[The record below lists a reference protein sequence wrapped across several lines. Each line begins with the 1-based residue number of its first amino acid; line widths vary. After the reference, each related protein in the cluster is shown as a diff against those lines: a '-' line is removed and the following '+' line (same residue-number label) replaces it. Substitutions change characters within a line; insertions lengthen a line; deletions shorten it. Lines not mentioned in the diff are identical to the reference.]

1 MKKLIPLLLCLT
13 LAAVMLVGCATTP
26 QGAASAPSSQPQP
39 EPSAPATTE
48 TGMRVTALNG
58 PTAMGMVKLMDDAEN
73 GAASQHIPLLSRPW
87 PTKSPWASPKA
98 ALTSPRCRPT
108 PPPRSTTMPAGKSRC
123 WPSTPWVCC
132 MWWKTA
138 SPSGP
143 WRICAA
149 KPSMPPAKAPPLNTP
164 QLCALAKRH
173 RSRRR
178 CHHRMAER
186 GAACLAAL
194 STDQAAVAMLP
205 QPFVTTALKQNDGLR
220 VALDLTEEWD
230 AIQAGSESPSALITG
245 VVVARRDFI
254 EQNPEAVSAFLD
266 DYQASVEYVNANVD
280 GAAELVGKYGIVTA
294 EVAKEALPSCNITF
308 IEGNEMKQKLS
319 AICRSCW
326 NRTRNPSAAC
336 CGRCVLLQPLSASA
350 GGISALGGAGMA
362 LRLADC
368 QPLHRQGIPAGSPVA
383 GGRAAL
389 GAWRHRG
396 FLDLDCMVAA
406 AHRRRFLLGA
416 AAGFFWQRFRPGSA
430 GWRNCL
436 LPPCWP
442 SRPSRSRR
450 SSSWR

>member
-1 MKKLIPLLLCLT
+1 MKKLLPLLLCLT

-73 GAASQHIPLLSRPW
+73 GAASQAYTFAIQTMADEVTVGLTQGRIDV
-87 PTKSPWASPKA
+87 A
-98 ALTSPRCRPT
+98 ALPANAAAALYNNAGGEIQVLAINTLGVLYVVENGESIGSVEDLRGKTLYATGKGTT
-108 PPPRSTTMPAGKSRC
+108 PEYALNYVLSQNGIDPAADVTIEWQSE
-123 WPSTPWVCC
+123 
-132 MWWKTA
+132 A
-138 SPSGP
+138 
-143 WRICAA
+143 
-149 KPSMPPAKAPPLNTP
+149 
-164 QLCALAKRH
+164 
-173 RSRRR
+173 
-178 CHHRMAER
+178 
-186 GAACLAAL
+186 AACLAAL

-319 AICRSCW
+319 GYLS
-326 NRTRNPSAAC
+326 
-336 CGRCVLLQPLSASA
+336 VLLEQNPQSI
-350 GGISALGGAGMA
+350 GGVL
-362 LRLADC
+362 
-368 QPLHRQGIPAGSPVA
+368 
-383 GGRAAL
+383 
-389 GAWRHRG
+389 
-396 FLDLDCMVAA
+396 
-406 AHRRRFLLGA
+406 
-416 AAGFFWQRFRPGSA
+416 PGDA
-430 GWRNCL
+430 FYY
-436 LPPCWP
+436 
-442 SRPSRSRR
+442 SR
-450 SSSWR
+450 